1 MNNEII
7 ISNIDPQNIVIDGG
21 GTTIGI
27 TTVYVNDVDVTVG
40 NVAYVVV
47 PTKLSELQ
55 NNVGFITSA
64 QEQDPTVPYYVKQ
77 ISIADINNWN
87 SKQDELVSGTNI
99 KTINGESILGE
110 GNLVVDTSYTA
121 GTGINISDEN
131 VISNTITSY
140 DDLTDLPTIPT
151 AVSDLTNDLDFVP
164 SSSLSPVAF
173 SGDYDDLVD
182 KPTIPT
188 QTSDLDNDSGF
199 ITNRVD
205 DLLNYY
211 DKDFLYGLLPKV
223 SDEDTFIN
231 LSGTYASKLKLVL
244 NPTELSQDATP
255 TPSSPEDVH
264 VITGENIINIYG
276 GNLFDENTYKTST
289 YSTGIY
295 KYTSLNITGN
305 RRLYFKASLKPG
317 KSTIGGLYLDLT
329 SNGSNPNTG
338 TTCLAVSNG
347 IITGSATLYSK
358 DFTGITDLYLAFY
371 PTTINVSDIFDTYN
385 LWISTDDIS
394 YEPYYTPVN
403 YTVDL
408 GTTEY
413 CKIQNYADRIFRNV
427 EGDPDYD
434 SERTGT
440 WYIKKNI
447 GKVVLDGNTNL
458 SVNATASYT
467 QAVVN
472 TPTINSDVGDAT
484 SSGYSNY
491 FQCNYNNVAGNFY
504 ISNSKTNIYLV
515 FDTTLNTSEL
525 INQWLSSH
533 NTIIYYPLATPTY
546 TQITGTLEDELENIY
561 QNAMSYTGQ
570 TNISQINDDLP
581 FTISATTLKDI
592 SNL

>member
-40 NVAYVVV
+40 SVAYVVV